1 MKSAR
6 LVKSASLALVGTVI
20 LALAPN
26 SANAA
31 SNPATATIAVT
42 ATVASYCS
50 VTANPLAFGSYSGTA
65 LNVST
70 TIAVTC
76 TNTTPYN
83 VGLTAGNGSG
93 ASVTNR
99 LMTNTATG
107 STQTLGYQLLSG
119 SYTGTNWGNTSATN
133 WQPGTGSGAAQTL
146 TIYGVVPANQFP
158 TPGSYADTITV
169 QVNY

>member
-1 MKSAR
+1 MQCARFLKST
-6 LVKSASLALVGTVI
+6 SLAVVAAAILV
-20 LALAPN
+20 LAPN
-26 SANAA
+26 SASATVA
-31 SNPATATIAVT
+31 SATMAVT
-42 ATVASYCS
+42 ATVASDCA

-83 VGLTAGNGSG
+83 VGLTAGGGSG

-99 LMTNTATG
+99 LMTNTLVN
-107 STQTLGYQLLSG
+107 TQTLSYQLLSG

-133 WQPGTGSGAAQTL
+133 WVAGTGTGAAQTL

>member
-26 SANAA
+26 SAIA
-31 SNPATATIAVT
+31 STTVSTTMAVT
-42 ATVASYCS
+42 ATVASDCT
-50 VTANPLAFGSYSGTA
+50 VTANPLAFGSYAGTA

-70 TIAVTC
+70 TISVTC

-83 VGLTAGNGSG
+83 VGLTQGNGSG

-119 SYTGTNWGNTSATN
+119 SYNGTNWGNTSATN
-133 WQPGTGSGAAQTL
+133 WVTGNGTGAAQTL
-146 TIYGVVPANQFP
+146 TVYGVVPANQFP

-169 QVNY
+169 QVTY